1 MTVGMAE
8 RARAARRAGRSGA
21 RPAPSRRG
29 QAGLT
34 LLEVLVAAALFAL
47 FLGAAL
53 SFYLLHTRAAARGQQ
68 KIEVQQNA
76 RVALAVA
83 AREIR
88 MAGYDPDAVIAQQ
101 STPAAIQDAGE
112 HRLTFLADIDDDG
125 KLDRVTFRLDGA
137 SLIRETSSWNGG
149 SFSSPVPSEIAGGIA
164 MLSFD
169 YFDGSVPERER
180 IPAPVARSRLG
191 EIRSIRLDLASS
203 RPSAADSEHTL
214 ILGTDVTLRNLR

>member
-1 MTVGMAE
+1 VSATAPARGE
-8 RARAARRAGRSGA
+8 ARATHHDRRS
-21 RPAPSRRG
+21 

-34 LLEVLVAAALFAL
+34 LLEVLVAATLFAL

-53 SFYLLHTRAAARGQQ
+53 SFYVLHARAAARGQE

-76 RVALAVA
+76 RIALAVA

-88 MAGYDPDAVIAQQ
+88 TAGYDPDAVIA
-101 STPAAIQDAGE
+101 SLPTPAAIQEAGD
-112 HRLTFLADIDDDG
+112 HHVTFLADLDDDRR
-125 KLDRVTFRLDGA
+125 LDRITFRLDGS
-137 SLIRETSSWNGG
+137 SLIREVSSWNGS

-164 MLSFD
+164 ALAFD

-180 IPAPVARSRLG
+180 IPAPVARSRLR
-191 EIRSIRLDLASS
+191 EIRSIHLDLASN
-203 RPSAADSEHTL
+203 RPVAADSEETL